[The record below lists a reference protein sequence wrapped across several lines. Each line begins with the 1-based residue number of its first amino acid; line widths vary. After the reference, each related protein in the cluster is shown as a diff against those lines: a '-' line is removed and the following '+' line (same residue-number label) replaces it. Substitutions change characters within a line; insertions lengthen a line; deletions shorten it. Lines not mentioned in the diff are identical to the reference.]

1 MTLADYFKEAFN
13 TNYWLSFH
21 MFAGAFFSYLLL
33 KKFEPKIVFLIIL
46 GCGFGWEVI
55 EFSECYF
62 FTGFEVYGTV
72 NIFLADTFG
81 DLVGE
86 LLTSGFVIWAYTLGK
101 EKIGDSK
108 KYFMI

>member
-1 MTLADYFKEAFN
+1 MEFSDYFNKAFN

-33 KKFEPKIVFLIIL
+33 KKFEPKVVFLIIL
-46 GCGFGWEVI
+46 VCGLGWEII

-62 FTGFEVYGTV
+62 FNDFKVYGTV
-72 NIFLADTFG
+72 NVFLADTFG

-86 LLTSGFVIWAYTLGK
+86 LLTSGFVILAYKLGK
-101 EKIGDSK
+101 EKNR
-108 KYFMI
+108 